1 MIILRQ
7 NNYGLVNKIL
17 RNKKAGEIREMKRG
31 LEKAERNKL
40 QDLVN
45 NERKILG
52 SGCLSEKDK
61 NEELLGIMNAKK
73 LVNTNARVDRER
85 LAKIAEKARKELKK

>member
-1 MIILRQ
+1 MLILRQ
-7 NNYGLVNKIL
+7 NNYSLVNKIL

-52 SGCLSEKDK
+52 SGLSEKDK
-61 NEELLGIMNAKK
+61 NEGLLGIMNAKK
-73 LVNTNARVDRER
+73 LVKTNARIDREK
-85 LAKIAEKARKELKK
+85 LAELAGKARKELKK

>member
-7 NNYGLVNKIL
+7 INYGIVNKIL
-17 RNKKAGEIREMKRG
+17 RNKKAGEIRELKRG

-61 NEELLGIMNAKK
+61 NEGLLGIMNAKK
-73 LVNTNARVDRER
+73 LVKTNARIDRER
-85 LAKIAEKARKELKK
+85 LAKKAEEARKELKK